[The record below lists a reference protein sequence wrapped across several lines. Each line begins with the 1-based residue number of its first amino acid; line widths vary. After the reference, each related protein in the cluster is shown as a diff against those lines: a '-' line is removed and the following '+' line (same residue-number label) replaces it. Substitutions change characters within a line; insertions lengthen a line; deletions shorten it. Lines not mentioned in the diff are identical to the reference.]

1 MNRSNPKN
9 ICLFNSCKTWGG
21 GEKWHFEIALK
32 LKDKGYDVFM
42 CTNKPSELYDRIKI
56 EKINALQIRIGN
68 LSFLNPIK
76 LFRLYGL
83 FKKLGIKTIILGLS
97 SDVKCAGLAAKFAGV
112 NEIIYRRG
120 LASPIKNTWLNQVL
134 FKKVITKVITNS
146 NEVKRRFIESMPSI
160 AETSKIH
167 IIYNGIDLNK
177 YLTLNGKN
185 GFHKLNQKIVIG
197 NSGRLI
203 EEKGQKYLIELANNL
218 RSFTDNFTIQVAG
231 KGKLKTSLETY
242 AKKMKVEGVIKFLD
256 FVEDT
261 NEFYKGIDIFVFPSV
276 SEGFSNAILEA
287 MIYGKPVVAFNI
299 SSMPE
304 IVDHGITGYLVEY
317 DNIQE
322 LTEKV
327 KRLMDNPEIRY
338 EMGKAAKQKIALQFD
353 LNKNLYQLESII

>member
-1 MNRSNPKN
+1 MHFKSKN
-9 ICLFNSCKTWGG
+9 ICFFNSCKKWGG

-32 LKDKGYDVFM
+32 LQEKGYQVTVF
-42 CTNKPSELYDRIKI
+42 TNKPSELYDRLQNKDIKTY
-56 EKINALQIRIGN
+56 QIRTGN
-68 LSFLNPIK
+68 LTFINPYKII
-76 LFRLYGL
+76 RLYLL
-83 FKKLGIKTIILGLS
+83 FKKNHIQTIILGLS
-97 SDVKCAGLAAKFAGV
+97 SDVKCAGIAAKLAGV

-120 LASPIKNTWLNQVL
+120 LANPIKNTWVNQFL
-134 FKKVITKVITNS
+134 YKRIITKVITNS
-146 NEVKRRFIESMPSI
+146 NEVKKRLLESIPSF

-177 YLTLNGKN
+177 HLALNGKN

-218 RSFTDNFTIQVAG
+218 RLYTNDFIIQVAG
-231 KGKLKTSLETY
+231 KGKLRKALESY
-242 AKKMKVEGVIKFLD
+242 AKKMKVEDVIKFLD

-287 MIYGKPVVAFNI
+287 MIFGKPVVAFNV

-304 IVDHGITGYLVEY
+304 IIDHGITGYLVEF
-317 DNIQE
+317 DNITE
-322 LTEKV
+322 LTDKV
-327 KRLMDNPEIRY
+327 KTLIEHPEIRF
-338 EMGKAAKQKIALQFD
+338 EMGKAAKQKIAKQFD
-353 LNKNLYQLESII
+353 LDKNLYLLESII